1 MECMPKTLPVAE
13 LDLTAPTCCPPLAAT
28 GMLDDAQALEL
39 AVRLKALAD
48 PVRLQL
54 VTLLLSAPGQEACT
68 CDLAPAV
75 RLNEATVSHHLKKL
89 LDTGL
94 VSKRRD
100 GMNVHYRLDPAGMRA
115 LARVL
120 DVTCC

>member
-1 MECMPKTLPVAE
+1 MPKTLPVAA
-13 LDLTAPTCCPPLAAT
+13 LDLTSPTCCPPLTTT

-48 PVRLQL
+48 PIRLQL
-54 VTLLLSAPGQEACT
+54 VTLLLSSPAQEACT

-75 RLNEATVSHHLKKL
+75 NLNEATVSHHLKKL

-94 VSKRRD
+94 VSKRRE
-100 GMNVHYRLDPAGMRA
+100 GMNVYYRLDPEAMRA
-115 LARVL
+115 LSRVL
-120 DVTCC
+120 DVNCC